1 MFELT
6 VERVFSAAHAIR
18 IGDHMEPVHG
28 HNWTVRATVAGRQ
41 LDRDGLLVDFH
52 AIEREL
58 ERIISPF
65 HNRSLNEIPPFDT
78 LNPTAEHVAREVG
91 QALARTLAAGVTL
104 TSLSVGEAPGC
115 TATWRPS

>member
-1 MFELT
+1 
-6 VERVFSAAHAIR
+6 VFSAAHAIR

-52 AIEREL
+52 RIERDL
-58 ERIISPF
+58 DAIIAPL
-65 HNRSLNEIPPFDT
+65 HNRSLSETALFKS
-78 LNPTAEHVAREVG
+78 LNPTAEHVAREIG
-91 QALARTLAAGVTL
+91 QALARKLSAGITL